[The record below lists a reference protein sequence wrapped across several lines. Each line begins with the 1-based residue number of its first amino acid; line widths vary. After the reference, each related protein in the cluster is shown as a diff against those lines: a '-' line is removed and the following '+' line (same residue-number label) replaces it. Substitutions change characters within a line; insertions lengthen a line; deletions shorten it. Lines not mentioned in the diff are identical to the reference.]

1 MGTAQYTENN
11 LEVSVALHITCA
23 VDRNSMKSGIRMR
36 GASGRSLQLSVEEVL
51 EEASRHQSA
60 GEYASAL
67 PLLEKAIRAAP
78 LNPRVRHLLGEC
90 QAKTGSFPE
99 AVYNLRKAVDSDP
112 HNCNYRA
119 SLAQAL
125 MPLNPSEA
133 IPHFLAAILAG
144 STDPEVFSNLT
155 LILLSQRLEEDV
167 LKVCDL
173 GLMACREHFALLG
186 NRAVAL
192 RHLGRQQEALACC
205 RRQQE
210 LQPNDARVWSNMG
223 CILRE
228 VDRLP
233 EAEEALRE
241 ACRLDPHDA
250 GAHYNLAQVL
260 LLTGKYLEGFREYE
274 WRWQTPGLKDHRRT
288 FGQPLWDGAPLSG
301 KRILLTAEQGAGD
314 VIQFARY
321 VPLVAQLGG
330 RIVMEAPPSLVRL
343 LTFLSD
349 RHDVIPIGSPPGA
362 FETHCPLMSLPLKFG
377 TELDSIPAPAQFAIP
392 AEMKANWARRTSY
405 EKPKVALVWAG
416 NPTQQD
422 DRTRSLSFRSLLPL
436 TTLNDI
442 EFFSLQ
448 VGAAAKELKTA
459 GLAERIHDLSPFLT
473 DYAETASAVACMD
486 LVISVDTS
494 VAHLAGTL
502 GKPVWTLVS
511 FVADWRYLKERNDS
525 PWYPSM
531 RLFRQKALGDWET
544 IIQEIVVT
552 LPTWLA
558 SRSFERQ

>member
-1 MGTAQYTENN
+1 
-11 LEVSVALHITCA
+11 
-23 VDRNSMKSGIRMR
+23 
-36 GASGRSLQLSVEEVL
+36 
-51 EEASRHQSA
+51 
-60 GEYASAL
+60 
-67 PLLEKAIRAAP
+67 
-78 LNPRVRHLLGEC
+78 
-90 QAKTGSFPE
+90 
-99 AVYNLRKAVDSDP
+99 
-112 HNCNYRA
+112 
-119 SLAQAL
+119 
-125 MPLNPSEA
+125 
-133 IPHFLAAILAG
+133 
-144 STDPEVFSNLT
+144 
-155 LILLSQRLEEDV
+155 
-167 LKVCDL
+167 
-173 GLMACREHFALLG
+173 
-186 NRAVAL
+186 
-192 RHLGRQQEALACC
+192 
-205 RRQQE
+205 
-210 LQPNDARVWSNMG
+210 
-223 CILRE
+223 
-228 VDRLP
+228 
-233 EAEEALRE
+233 
-241 ACRLDPHDA
+241 
-250 GAHYNLAQVL
+250 
-260 LLTGKYLEGFREYE
+260 
-274 WRWQTPGLKDHRRT
+274 
-288 FGQPLWDGAPLSG
+288 LSG